1 MNETIRP
8 QPAEAKTEA
17 PTPGWTLRG
26 ANAGAEESRF
36 AAWFGRI
43 GTRAVLIALLMLG
56 TVGLLT
62 GTALFVGAQQ
72 AAIIDHMGIGDRHAD
87 AVADEFASQVAG
99 VTSGFASIIA
109 GVLHPAAGASRMAHS
124 AENLASSFAQ
134 LEDALGDEIDPLVLG
149 GGRDMMA
156 RLPEFMTRVIDAL
169 TARRRAD
176 FGPLHEEWL
185 DFASTFNGIAAAAR
199 NAVHDRTDATLA
211 QAHAL
216 TRQAF
221 RVVVAAGLVG
231 LLGSGL
237 IWYVLVGLIARPISR
252 VAQSMDSL
260 AHGDIQAEVPG
271 AERSDQVGAMAR
283 AVLVFRDTAQAQ
295 RRLTDSAMENAR
307 RTAIATNQASEAIG
321 QVSDGALTQLSELRQ
336 VVEALSQSADAIR
349 DVGGSTQD
357 ANDRAAEARVL
368 LSESVEKV
376 HRLIELVDAV
386 GDDTERVTRIARNIA
401 KIATQTNILAIINA
415 AIEAARAG
423 EHGRGLA
430 VVAEEVRALAV
441 SSEQLAQEIADVVEV
456 AGDRTRQGSGTA
468 AAVGEAMD
476 SLTHLVAESA
486 RLAALIAVA
495 MEEQQSTVT
504 GIEERV
510 TTLSRIGQS
519 NATAA
524 EEITVTMIDLSR
536 LATETR
542 SAVET
547 MARGQRA

>member
-1 MNETIRP
+1 MNETLRP
-8 QPAEAKTEA
+8 LPHAGDAEA
-17 PTPGWTLRG
+17 PGASAADAMPPMEQGLR
-26 ANAGAEESRF
+26 
-36 AAWFGRI
+36 AWFGRI
-43 GTRAVLIALLMLG
+43 GTKAVLIALLMLC

-62 GTALFVGAQQ
+62 GTALFVGAEQS
-72 AAIIDHMGIGDRHAD
+72 AIILHMGTSDRDAD
-87 AVADEFASQVAG
+87 AIADEFATELADVSAAFAG
-99 VTSGFASIIA
+99 VTA
-109 GVLHPAAGASRMAHS
+109 GVIPPGPAASRMSRS
-124 AENLASSFAQ
+124 ATQ
-134 LEDALGDEIDPLVLG
+134 LVTNFGRLEAALGSEMDPLVLS

-156 RLPEFMTRVIDAL
+156 RMPEFAARVSDAFA
-169 TARRRAD
+169 ARRRAEYA
-176 FGPLHEEWL
+176 PLHEEWL
-185 DFASTFNGIAAAAR
+185 DFATTFNGVAAAAR
-199 NAVHDRTDATLA
+199 KAVHTRIAATLMEA
-211 QAHAL
+211 NAL
-216 TRQAF
+216 STRAV
-221 RVVVAAGLVG
+221 RVVVGAGLVG

-237 IWYVLVGLIARPISR
+237 IWYVLVWLIARPIDR
-252 VAQSMDSL
+252 VATSMDRL
-260 AHGDIQAEVPG
+260 AHGDVEAEVPG
-271 AERSDQVGAMAR
+271 ADRSDQVGAMAR

-295 RRLTDSAMENAR
+295 RRLTGSAMENAR

-349 DVGGSTQD
+349 DVGRSTQD
-357 ANDRAAEARVL
+357 ANDRAAEARGL
-368 LSESVEKV
+368 LSASVEKV

-386 GDDTERVTRIARNIA
+386 GDDTERVTRIAGHIA
-401 KIATQTNILAIINA
+401 KIATQTNILAINA

-430 VVAEEVRALAV
+430 VVAEEVRALAA

-456 AGDRTRQGSGTA
+456 AGRRTRQGSGTA

-495 MEEQQSTVT
+495 MEEQQATVT

>member
-1 MNETIRP
+1 MNETLRP
-8 QPAEAKTEA
+8 PPRDGDAEGPGASAAAAMPAVEQ
-17 PTPGWTLRG
+17 GLG
-26 ANAGAEESRF
+26 
-36 AAWFGRI
+36 AWFGRI
-43 GTRAVLIALLMLG
+43 GTKAVLIALLMLG

-62 GTALFVGAQQ
+62 ATALFVGAEQS
-72 AAIIDHMGIGDRHAD
+72 AIIRHMGTGDHQAD
-87 AVADEFASQVAG
+87 AIADSFATELADVSAAFAG
-99 VTSGFASIIA
+99 VIA
-109 GVLHPAAGASRMAHS
+109 GVIPPGPAASRMARS
-124 AENLASSFAQ
+124 ATQ
-134 LEDALGDEIDPLVLG
+134 LVANFGRLETALGSEMAPVVLS

-156 RLPEFMTRVIDAL
+156 RMPEFAARVSDAFA
-169 TARRRAD
+169 ARRRAEY
-176 FGPLHEEWL
+176 GPLHEEWL
-185 DFASTFNGIAAAAR
+185 DFASTFNGVATAAR
-199 NAVHDRTDATLA
+199 NAVHERIGATMV
-211 QAHAL
+211 QATEL
-216 TRQAF
+216 STRAF
-221 RVVVAAGLVG
+221 RVVIGAGLVG

-237 IWYVLVGLIARPISR
+237 IWYVLVGLIARPIDR
-252 VAQSMDSL
+252 VATSMDRL
-260 AHGDIQAEVPG
+260 AHGDVEAEVPG
-271 AERSDQVGAMAR
+271 ADRSDQVGAMAR

-295 RRLTDSAMENAR
+295 RRLTGSAMENAR

-349 DVGGSTQD
+349 DVGRSTQD
-357 ANDRAAEARVL
+357 ANDRAAEARGL
-368 LSESVEKV
+368 LSASVEKV

-386 GDDTERVTRIARNIA
+386 GDDTERVTRIAGHIA
-401 KIATQTNILAIINA
+401 KIATQTNILAINA

-430 VVAEEVRALAV
+430 VVAEEVRALAA

-456 AGDRTRQGSGTA
+456 AGRRTRQGSGTA

-476 SLTHLVAESA
+476 SLTHLVSESA

-495 MEEQQSTVT
+495 MEEQQATVT

-542 SAVET
+542 SAVES